1 MKINILTVF
10 PEMFESIVN
19 TSILK
24 RAIEGG
30 LVEINLI
37 NIRDFTLDK
46 HKKTDDTTFGGG
58 CGMVMTCQPIFD
70 CIRESNLEDTR
81 KLYMSPRGK
90 IMDQDLIEELSQE
103 GEITILCGHY
113 EGVDQRVLDY
123 WNMQEVSIGD
133 YVLTGGELAAMV
145 LIDAVI
151 RFIPDVLGNEES
163 ATEESI
169 YSGLLEYDQY
179 TKPREFEGLEVPEI
193 LLSGNH
199 QKIDKWRLNQAIE
212 KTKKNRPDLYE
223 KYKK

>member
-10 PEMFESIVN
+10 PEMFESVVN
-19 TSILK
+19 SSILK
-24 RAIEGG
+24 RAIDNG

-37 NIRDFTLDK
+37 NIRDYTLDK

-70 CIRESNLEDTR
+70 AIRSLDNTNHR
-81 KLYMSPRGK
+81 MIYMSPRGR
-90 IMDQDLIEELSQE
+90 LIDKEMIENLSTE

-113 EGVDQRVLDY
+113 EGVDQRVLDF
-123 WNMQEVSIGD
+123 WKMEEISIGD

-145 LIDAVI
+145 LVDSVI
-151 RFIPDVLGNEES
+151 RFIPGVLGNNES
-163 ATEESI
+163 ALDESI

-193 LLSGNH
+193 LFSGNH
-199 QKIDKWRLNQAIE
+199 QEIDKWRLNRALE
-212 KTKKNRPDLYE
+212 LTKERRPDLYE
-223 KYKK
+223 KYEK

>member
-163 ATEESI
+163 AAEESI

-199 QKIDKWRLNQAIE
+199 QEIDKWRLNQAIE

>member
-24 RAIEGG
+24 RAIDNG

-37 NIRDFTLDK
+37 NIRDFTLDR

-70 CIRESNLEDTR
+70 CIRKSNLEDTR

-90 IMDQDLIEELSQE
+90 IMSQDLIEELSNE
-103 GEITILCGHY
+103 GELTILCGHY

-151 RFIPDVLGNEES
+151 RFIPDALGNEES

-199 QKIDKWRLNQAIE
+199 QEIDKWRLNQAIE
-212 KTKKNRPDLYE
+212 KTKELRPDLYE